1 MDKSPLTRR
10 KMRTVTVGA
19 LLALF
24 VVAVLAAL
32 ASRLLPGGLSGIVAR
47 KLRERRRFG
56 EWRGLGERRGR
67 FRAALAL
74 PRQSHSPRSLTRLH
88 QPGSLD

>member
-24 VVAVLAAL
+24 VVAAVAAL
-32 ASRLLPGGLSGIVAR
+32 ASRLLPGGLSGVVAR
-47 KLRERRRFG
+47 KFRESG
-56 EWRGLGERRGR
+56 EASGSSEGGSE
-67 FRAALAL
+67 
-74 PRQSHSPRSLTRLH
+74 
-88 QPGSLD
+88 QP

>member
-1 MDKSPLTRR
+1 MDKPPPARR
-10 KMRTVTVGA
+10 KMRTITVGA

-47 KLRERRRFG
+47 KLRSGDASGSG
-56 EWRGLGERRGR
+56 EGDSGE
-67 FRAALAL
+67 
-74 PRQSHSPRSLTRLH
+74 P
-88 QPGSLD
+88 